1 MASRPSGMASAT
13 RAVRPVP
20 GPGGSSPGTGPDPLV
35 RLLPAWLPL
44 KRRVANDDAPAPE
57 GRTHTARN
65 ALIMV
70 ALMLGGLLVASQ
82 VFRGGWTAGPTEME
96 RYVRSGPRLGAQELE
111 RDLRAAHPP
120 GSEIGPLFG
129 RLSRFGFACGA
140 PPVPGAA
147 VECRYRARRD
157 DNRLVSVTLDIA
169 HDGVRVQ
176 AIAAR
181 MAITNP

>member
-1 MASRPSGMASAT
+1 M
-13 RAVRPVP
+13 P
-20 GPGGSSPGTGPDPLV
+20 GPGASSPGTGPDPLA
-35 RLLPAWLPL
+35 RFLPAWLPL
-44 KRRVANDDAPAPE
+44 KRRVANDDTPAPE
-57 GRTHTARN
+57 GKQHTGRN

-96 RYVRSGPRLGAQELE
+96 RYVRSGARIGAQELE

-129 RLSRFGFACGA
+129 RLSRFGFTCGA
-140 PPVPGAA
+140 PPVAGAA

-157 DNRLVSVTLDIA
+157 DNRLISVTLDVA

-181 MAITNP
+181 MAVTNP